1 MDKDEEQR
9 LQRLGLELA
18 KIREERRKMTQKELA
33 SLSGVSDSTI
43 KLIESGKTT
52 TKHSTLRLLAQG
64 LATDLGGRIDYPLA
78 EAFYAR
84 LMDAWGA
91 LPKTRPAAATGG
103 ISRDAFIKEME
114 QRTGRKDLAIA
125 MSTVGWDYHMIPEDL
140 RKVLEPAI
148 IALAGAHKS
157 DESE

>member
-64 LATDLGGRIDYPLA
+64 LATDLDGQIDYPLA

-103 ISRDAFIKEME
+103 VSRDAFIKEME
-114 QRTGRKDLAIA
+114 RRIGQPLAVA
-125 MSTVGWDYHMIPEDL
+125 MSTVAWDYDEIPEAH
-140 RKVLEPAI
+140 RKILEAAI
-148 IALAGAHKS
+148 LGLAGAHKS

>member
-1 MDKDEEQR
+1 MDKDGELR

-64 LATDLGGRIDYPLA
+64 LATDLDGQIDYPLA

-103 ISRDAFIKEME
+103 VSRDAFIKEME
-114 QRTGRKDLAIA
+114 RRIGQPLAVA
-125 MSTVGWDYHMIPEDL
+125 MSTVAWDYDEIPEAH
-140 RKVLEPAI
+140 RKILEAAI
-148 IALAGAHKS
+148 LGLAGAHKS

>member
-1 MDKDEEQR
+1 MDKDEELR

-43 KLIESGKTT
+43 KLIEAGKST

-64 LATDLGGRIDYPLA
+64 LATDLDGRIDYPLA

-91 LPKTRPAAATGG
+91 LPKTRPSTAPAGG

-114 QRTGRKDLAIA
+114 QRIGQPLAIA
-125 MSTVGWDYHMIPEDL
+125 MSTVAWDYDGIPEAH
-140 RKVLEPAI
+140 RKILEAAI
-148 IALAGAHKS
+148 LGLAGAHKS
-157 DESE
+157 EESE

>member
-64 LATDLGGRIDYPLA
+64 LATDLDGQIDYPLA

-103 ISRDAFIKEME
+103 VSRDAFIKEME
-114 QRTGRKDLAIA
+114 RRIGQPLAVA
-125 MSTVGWDYHMIPEDL
+125 MSTVAWDYDEIPEAH
-140 RKVLEPAI
+140 RKILEAAI
-148 IALAGAHKS
+148 LGLAGAHKK
-157 DESE
+157 DEDE